1 MLYERGVLAGD
12 LPFEEL
18 RAQALINK
26 RAQEAGDAPDFSQR
40 IRPGLQA
47 FNLNSGIELKIMRHF
62 LLRVRVRSCRASLSM
77 LNEWTS
83 NWENFD

>member
-40 IRPGLQA
+40 IWAGLA
-47 FNLNSGIELKIMRHF
+47 GFKGEIR
-62 LLRVRVRSCRASLSM
+62 RRA
-77 LNEWTS
+77 
-83 NWENFD
+83 